1 MPVFEKT
8 RSFMASSE
16 EGPFTIIG
24 IPLDLSTSYRPGTRF
39 APVAIREASYGLEE
53 YDLLGGGDLHNIRF
67 ADKGDLLLSGSIEK
81 AVEEIKEA
89 IKYLLDSGSLP
100 VIIGGEHLITYPV
113 VDILSQKFKEIY
125 IVTLDAH
132 ADMRDEYNGLRLS
145 HATVM
150 RRISEIIPPQRI
162 FQFGIRSGSR
172 EEAEYYRS
180 SGIYYSPQP
189 PSEEFFKGL
198 KDKDVYIS
206 IDIDVLD
213 PAYSPG
219 TGTPEPCGWRPEQ
232 ILSFL
237 RSLKGIRLSGFDI
250 VEVSPPFD
258 PSGITSLM
266 AARIIRE
273 CLLYLT

>member
-1 MPVFEKT
+1 
-8 RSFMASSE
+8 MASSE
-16 EGPFTIIG
+16 GGPFTIVG

-53 YDLLGGGDLHNIRF
+53 YDLLAGGDLHNIRF
-67 ADKGDLLLSGSIEK
+67 SDRGDLLISGSIEK
-81 AVEEIKEA
+81 AVDEIREA
-89 IKYLLDSGSLP
+89 IKYLLDSDSLP
-100 VIIGGEHLITYPV
+100 FIIGGEHLITYPV
-113 VDILSQKFKEIY
+113 VDILSHKFKELY
-125 IVTLDAH
+125 VVTLDAH

-150 RRISEIIPPQRI
+150 RRISEIIPHERI

-180 SGIYYSPQP
+180 SGIYYSPHL
-189 PSEEFFKGL
+189 PSEEFFKVL
-198 KDKDVYIS
+198 KGKDVYIS

-219 TGTPEPCGWRPEQ
+219 TGTPEPCGWRPGDV
-232 ILSFL
+232 LSFIRNL
-237 RSLKGIRLSGFDI
+237 RGIRLAGLDI

-258 PSGITSLM
+258 PSGITSIM